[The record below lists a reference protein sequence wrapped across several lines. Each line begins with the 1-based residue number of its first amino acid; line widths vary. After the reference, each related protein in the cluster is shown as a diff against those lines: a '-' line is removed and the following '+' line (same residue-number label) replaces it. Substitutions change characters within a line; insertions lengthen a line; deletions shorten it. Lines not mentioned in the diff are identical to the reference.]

1 MEHLQN
7 LEIEQQILGLTIK
20 EKKEFEKIE
29 DLIKSEHFSIPFH
42 QKLFERIAEIRK
54 ATASQGSIQA
64 FLSQCFNDDE
74 RQAIGNM
81 IHSASSFSNIRDYV
95 FNLIELYQKR
105 ETLKAINDFTNDIIE
120 KNHKYDF
127 ATSELLDRIS
137 KIEGANDEDDFKTYT
152 LAEIKKQREGR
163 TNEDL
168 YLPTGFKKLDGVLNG
183 GLRKGNLTVLG
194 ARPSIGKTSWAQQV
208 ILNIAKQDKVCL
220 FASLEVDNDQVYD
233 KFVSMNK
240 SIPAS
245 KIITKTLNQGE
256 MNDYNES
263 EKELTGLINDFI
275 YIHDVPKS
283 MRRIEILV
291 KKHIAKRKLDLLV
304 VDYIQ
309 IVSKDQSKN
318 ITEAT
323 EIKKIT
329 TGLKDIAKKYNIAV
343 LGLAQINREG
353 VKVKGKEPTMND
365 LKGSGGIEEDA
376 DCIILLH
383 REVIEVSDDK
393 STLSPE
399 GTFKLVKNRW
409 GATRNIKFYFNGEI
423 TTFYENQ

>member
-29 DLIKSEHFSIPFH
+29 DLIKSEHFSIPFY
-42 QKLFERIAEIRK
+42 QNLFERIAEIRK

-64 FLSQCFNDDE
+64 FLSHYFNDDE

-81 IHSASSFSNIRDYV
+81 IHSVSSIASIRDYA
-95 FNLIELYQKR
+95 FSLIELYQKR
-105 ETLKAINDFTNDIIE
+105 ETLKAINDFTNDIIV

-127 ATSELLDRIS
+127 ATSTLLYRIAEL
-137 KIEGANDEDDFKTYT
+137 ETANDEDDFKTYT
-152 LAEIKKQREGR
+152 LAEIEKEIEGR

-168 YLPTGFKKLDGVLNG
+168 HLPTGFKKLDGVLNG

-194 ARPSIGKTSWAQQV
+194 ARPSLGKTSWGQQV
-208 ILNIAKQDKVCL
+208 ILNIAKQNKVCL
-220 FASLEVDNDQVYD
+220 FTSLEVNNSQVYD
-233 KFVSMNK
+233 KFVSVNK
-240 SIPAS
+240 SIPFV
-245 KIITKTLNQGE
+245 KILTKTLNQTE
-256 MNDYNES
+256 MNDYNKS
-263 EKELTGLINDFI
+263 KEELRGLLNDFI

-283 MRRIEILV
+283 MKKIEILV

-309 IVSKDQSKN
+309 IVSKNQSKN

-329 TGLKDIAKKYNIAV
+329 TGLKSLAKKYNIAV

-353 VKVKGKEPTMND
+353 GKGKEPTMND

-376 DCIILLH
+376 DAIILLH
-383 REVIEVSDDK
+383 RPVIEVSDDE
-393 STLSPE
+393 SILSVE

-409 GATRNIKFYFNGEI
+409 GLTRNIKFYFNGEI

>member
-7 LEIEQQILGLTIK
+7 LEIEQQILGLTIANK
-20 EKKEFEKIE
+20 IYFEKID
-29 DLIKSEHFSIPFH
+29 DLITSEHFSIPFH
-42 QKLFERIAEIRK
+42 QKLFERITEIRK
-54 ATASQGSIQA
+54 TTNSDLIQV
-64 FLSQCFNDDE
+64 FLSQYFNDDE
-74 RQAIGNM
+74 RQAIVYM
-81 IHSASSFSNIRDYV
+81 IHGASSFSNIRDYA

-105 ETLKAINDFTNDIIE
+105 ETLKAIEDFQNAIIE

-137 KIEGANDEDDFKTYT
+137 KIEGANQDNAKISTPADTEK
-152 LAEIKKQREGR
+152 EIESE

-194 ARPSIGKTSWAQQV
+194 ARPAVGKTSWAQQV
-208 ILNIAKQDKVCL
+208 ILNIAKQNKVCL
-220 FASLEVDNDQVYD
+220 FASLEVNNSQVYD

-240 SIPAS
+240 EIPAW
-245 KIITKTLNQGE
+245 KILKKTLNQVE
-256 MNDYNES
+256 VIDYNKSKEELRGLLSNFIFYTDIQQSIKQIES
-263 EKELTGLINDFI
+263 
-275 YIHDVPKS
+275 
-283 MRRIEILV
+283 MV
-291 KKHIAKRKLDLLV
+291 KRQIAKRKLDLLV

-309 IVSKDQSKN
+309 IVKREQSKN
-318 ITEAT
+318 ISEAT
-323 EIKKIT
+323 AIKDIT

-353 VKVKGKEPTMND
+353 VSGKEPTMND

-383 REVIEVSDDK
+383 RPVVDEGILGV
-393 STLSPE
+393 E
-399 GTFKLVKNRW
+399 GTFKIVKNRW
-409 GATRNIKFYFNGEI
+409 GETRNIKFCFNGEI
-423 TTFYENQ
+423 TTFFEDL